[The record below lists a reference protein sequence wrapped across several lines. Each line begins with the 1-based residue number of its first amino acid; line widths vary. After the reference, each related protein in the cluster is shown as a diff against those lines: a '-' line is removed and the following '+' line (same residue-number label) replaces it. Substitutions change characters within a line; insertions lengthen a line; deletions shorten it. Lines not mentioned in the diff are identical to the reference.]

1 MRLQNRVAIV
11 TGGGKGIGR
20 TYSMRLA
27 QEGAR
32 VCVADIDQSAAEQT
46 SAEIRDLGGEALPIH
61 LDVGNPE
68 SIEEMTRLAM
78 KRFGRIDVLVNNAA
92 LYSVLDRISF
102 TEITTDEWDRVM
114 TINVRG
120 VFQCSQAVYPHMKAQ
135 GKGKIINIS
144 SGAVFTAS
152 SNMAHYVTSKMA
164 VIGLTRALARE
175 MGKDN
180 ICVNAITPGA
190 TASGVN
196 ERLSPPER
204 LSAKAA
210 QRCIPRVQKPEDL
223 AGTVVFLASDDSD
236 FMTGQVLNV
245 DGGLVFH

>member
-120 VFQCSQAVYPHMKAQ
+120 VFQCSQAVYLHMKAQ

-144 SGAVFTAS
+144 SGAVFPAS

-180 ICVNAITPGA
+180 ICVNAITPGP

-196 ERLSPPER
+196 ERISPPER
-204 LSAKAA
+204 LSNMAAK
-210 QRCIPRVQKPEDL
+210 RSIPRIQKPEDL
-223 AGTVVFLASDDSD
+223 TGTVVFLASDDRD
-236 FMTGQVLNV
+236 FRAGQVLNV